1 MEDQVRAATAR
12 LVAALAR
19 GDAPAAGALY
29 VDRGRL
35 LAPTAE
41 LIEGRA
47 AIEAYWRTGIAV
59 GLSRLVLAAETIEL
73 DRSEAIEIGRYELV
87 VGDGAETGKYLAL
100 HRRQRDGTWRR
111 AVEVFN
117 PDVPV
122 TARPRPE
129 EEE

>member
-1 MEDQVRAATAR
+1 MDHDVREATAQ
-12 LVAALAR
+12 LASALAR
-19 GDAPAAGALY
+19 GDAAAAAALY
-29 VDRGRL
+29 ADGGRL

-47 AIEAYWRTGIAV
+47 EIEAYWRAGIAV
-59 GLSRLVLAAETIEL
+59 GLSRLVLAADEIEL
-73 DRSEAIEIGRYELV
+73 DGSEALEIGRYELV
-87 VGDGAETGKYLAL
+87 VGDGADTGKYLAL

-122 TARPRPE
+122 AARPHPKE
-129 EEE
+129 EQ